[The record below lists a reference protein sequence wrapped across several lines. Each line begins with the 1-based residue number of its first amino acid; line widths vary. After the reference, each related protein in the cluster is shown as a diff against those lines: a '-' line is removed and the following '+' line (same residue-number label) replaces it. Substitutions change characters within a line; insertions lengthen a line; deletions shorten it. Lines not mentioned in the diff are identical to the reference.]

1 MKVIHQC
8 AAAMDSSVTT
18 EKRNNKDENQEVI
31 IAIKETH
38 QKDHL
43 HPSLLYVFLY
53 VRLKNSGGA

>member
-31 IAIKETH
+31 IAIKDTL

-43 HPSLLYVFLY
+43 HPSLPYVFLY
-53 VRLKNSGGA
+53 VRLKNSGGS

>member
-1 MKVIHQC
+1 
-8 AAAMDSSVTT
+8 MDSSVTT

-31 IAIKETH
+31 IAIKETL

-53 VRLKNSGGA
+53 VRLKNSGGS

>member
-8 AAAMDSSVTT
+8 AATMGSSVTT

-31 IAIKETH
+31 IAIKDTL

-53 VRLKNSGGA
+53 VRLKNSGGS

>member
-8 AAAMDSSVTT
+8 AAAIDSSVTT

-31 IAIKETH
+31 IAIKDTL

-53 VRLKNSGGA
+53 IRLKNSGGS

>member
-8 AAAMDSSVTT
+8 AATMGSSVTT

-31 IAIKETH
+31 IAIKDTL

-43 HPSLLYVFLY
+43 HPS
-53 VRLKNSGGA
+53 